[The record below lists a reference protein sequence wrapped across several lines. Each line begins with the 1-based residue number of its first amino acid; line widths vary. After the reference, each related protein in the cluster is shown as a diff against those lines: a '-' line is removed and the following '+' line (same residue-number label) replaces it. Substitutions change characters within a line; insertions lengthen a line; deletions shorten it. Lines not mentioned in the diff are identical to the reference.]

1 MGLTTEADLHI
12 ELGLTVVKRDTRLE
26 KKHMDPRYAKL
37 AENIGLGHSERIAG
51 LFAML
56 ADTTDADIMLA
67 MPGQPGA
74 IADELG
80 LTEEEVTGRI
90 QDLFIK
96 GVAFPST
103 KTDPPTW
110 RMCRDLVQFHD
121 ASLLWPQ
128 APEEFYDLWRDY
140 MNNEWFGLAKT
151 IAKTTPK
158 PFTRVIPVDVSIE
171 ARTHVMPFESVQ
183 EIIEN
188 AKSISV
194 TKCTC
199 RLSMRQCDRP
209 LEACLQVNKAA
220 DYNIARGTGRP
231 LDKDEALQLLK
242 DFEEAGLI
250 HVTMNR
256 AEADNFIC
264 NCCPCCCQT
273 MPVLLKGGIHVIDPS
288 RFVASI
294 DPDECSGCG
303 ACHER
308 CYFGA
313 ISWSDGEGSVS
324 LVDSGKCMGCG
335 LCLVTCPDEAI
346 ELNET
351 REPEFVPG
359 AA

>member
-1 MGLTTEADLHI
+1 
-12 ELGLTVVKRDTRLE
+12 
-26 KKHMDPRYAKL
+26 MDPRYMKL
-37 AENIGLGHSERIAG
+37 AGNIGLGQSERIAG

-56 ADTTDADIMLA
+56 ADPVDADIMLA
-67 MPGQPGA
+67 MPGQPGE
-74 IADELG
+74 IAAKLDLA
-80 LTEEEVTGRI
+80 EEDVARRI
-90 QDLFIK
+90 QELFIK
-96 GVAFPST
+96 GVAFPSP

-110 RMCRDLVQFHD
+110 RMCRTLVQFHD

-128 APEEFYDLWRDY
+128 APVEFLDLWRNY
-140 MNNEWFGLAKT
+140 MENEWFGLAKT
-151 IAKTTPK
+151 IAETTPK

-171 ARTHVMPFESVQ
+171 ARTSVMPFESVQ

-188 AKSISV
+188 ARSISV

-199 RLSMRQCDRP
+199 RLSMRKCDRP

-220 DYNIARGTGRP
+220 DYNIARGTGRE
-231 LDKDEALQLLK
+231 LTKDQALSLLK
-242 DFEEAGLI
+242 ECEEAGLI

-294 DPDECSGCG
+294 DEDACSGCG
-303 ACHER
+303 LCHER

-313 ISWSDGEGSVS
+313 IAWTDGERSASV
-324 LVDSGKCMGCG
+324 VDSGKCMGCG
-335 LCLVTCPDEAI
+335 LCMVTCPEDAIVLDEA
-346 ELNET
+346 
-351 REPEFVPG
+351 REPAFVPG
-359 AA
+359 AE